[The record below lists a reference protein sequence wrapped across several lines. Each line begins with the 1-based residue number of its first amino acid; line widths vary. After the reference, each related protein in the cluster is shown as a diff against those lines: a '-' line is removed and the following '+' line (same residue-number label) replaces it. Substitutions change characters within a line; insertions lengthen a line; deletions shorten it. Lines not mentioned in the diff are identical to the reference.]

1 MSETC
6 YEDGSDDDDLYFYG
20 NAAPPL
26 AVPVSAGEVIPTSS
40 NKYQM
45 EPQESLLEE
54 GLYKAGRPT
63 GTRWNRRS
71 PRRSRK

>member
-26 AVPVSAGEVIPTSS
+26 AVPVSAGEVIPDQQQQQVPDGT
-40 NKYQM
+40 
-45 EPQESLLEE
+45 
-54 GLYKAGRPT
+54 AGVP
-63 GTRWNRRS
+63 
-71 PRRSRK
+71 SRGGPL